1 VSVRTTLLLA
11 VGVILVSGPFNPSMT
26 SAVAQISTQS
36 DTVVREFHGTIVP
49 ARTADISPRYNGLLS
64 KIYFLP
70 GQFVEDGNLLFEFR
84 TNDQELSVK
93 IDQSKLQRAEADL
106 RVAELT
112 LKNKLDL
119 HAKKIISETEMLQ
132 AEASRD
138 VAAAN
143 VVEAR
148 LSVQLSESVLKNM
161 KLYAPISGIIS
172 RSFVAEGA
180 FITKEARAQSS
191 MALITQLNPIRV
203 IYQIPFDVYAQTVE
217 ILKTSDQANQ
227 QREISLILPNG
238 EKFAHT
244 GKIVTGSNEF
254 NRDTQMIDV
263 LAEFPNPTYL
273 LRPGLNVTVQT
284 RILPSQP

>member
-1 VSVRTTLLLA
+1 MSVRTTLLLA